1 MFNIKSS
8 CESLWGLTVDDH
20 VGMATT
26 LNQCLHTLD
35 NVEGVSYHKAALFL
49 KDVRFCLTTINI
61 YEALEA
67 NTTASQRGEI
77 IEHIIK
83 IKGPVKHFTH
93 EVDSSTPVFKA
104 VMLRAGPDISTMRRR
119 GVKQE
124 HGRLVGQTLLLRRE
138 IEADVSV
145 LKGLL
150 RQPAEY
156 VCSLHFSSH

>member
-35 NVEGVSYHKAALFL
+35 NVEGVSYREAALFL
-49 KDVRFCLTTINI
+49 SYVRFCLTTINI
-61 YEALEA
+61 YEALES
-67 NTTASQRGEI
+67 NPSPSQRREI
-77 IEHIIK
+77 IKRIIK
-83 IKGPVKHFTH
+83 IKWPVKYFIHK
-93 EVDSSTPVFKA
+93 VDSSTPVFEA

-124 HGRLVGQTLLLRRE
+124 YGRLVEQTSLLRRE

-156 VCSLHFSSH
+156 VYSLHFSSH